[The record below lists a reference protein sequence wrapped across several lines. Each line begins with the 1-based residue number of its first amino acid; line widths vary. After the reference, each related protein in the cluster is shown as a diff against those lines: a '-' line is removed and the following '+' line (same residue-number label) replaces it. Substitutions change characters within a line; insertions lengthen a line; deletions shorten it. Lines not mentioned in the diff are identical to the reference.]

1 MTSKTAPTGAVK
13 ICVIAGETSGD
24 VLGGRLMAALKKIS
38 CSPVEFLGVGGGKM
52 REQGLDSFF
61 PMTDLSIM
69 GISEVLPQ
77 IPKILKRI
85 NETVAYI
92 KLAKPDAVV
101 TIDSP
106 DFSLRVAKRLYP
118 SNARLIHYV
127 APSVWAWKAWRAR
140 RMSRFLDHV
149 LTLFHFEPP
158 YFQSAGLKS
167 KFVGHPILE
176 SGAGRGNGERFRSVN
191 GIPTDA
197 ILICILP
204 GSRLFEVTKHLPI
217 MEQTL
222 GFLQKQVGICE
233 VIIPLADNVSTYVKA
248 TVREWPI
255 KVNFAEGDK
264 EKHDALAASNAALAA
279 SGTVSLELAMAGVP
293 YVTIYKMKALS
304 NLLAKMMVKLKY
316 VNIINILL
324 DEEVVPE
331 LLLEK
336 CKPHL
341 ISPHLL
347 RCLNDQ
353 EFKSKQRKKFLIA
366 LELMGADKKPPSER
380 AAQAVLDA
388 LNQHPTSY
396 P

>member
-1 MTSKTAPTGAVK
+1 
-13 ICVIAGETSGD
+13 
-24 VLGGRLMAALKKIS
+24 
-38 CSPVEFLGVGGGKM
+38 
-52 REQGLDSFF
+52 
-61 PMTDLSIM
+61 
-69 GISEVLPQ
+69 
-77 IPKILKRI
+77 
-85 NETVAYI
+85 
-92 KLAKPDAVV
+92 
-101 TIDSP
+101 
-106 DFSLRVAKRLYP
+106 
-118 SNARLIHYV
+118 
-127 APSVWAWKAWRAR
+127 
-140 RMSRFLDHV
+140 MSRFLDHV

-304 NLLAKMMVKLKY
+304 NLLARMMVKLKY